1 MMLTTQELRTDL
13 ESKFNLL
20 CFEDLA
26 NLLAK
31 SPSGIYRWLKQN
43 HRDCYAAHDR
53 LVLYSRTAVTKNV
66 IEHISHGLEIF
77 DIEPFFLELYSE
89 IKDASVMP
97 KFHHRAIS
105 VSDARIW
112 NGDCASLSYLCPMPW
127 TSIQITNQGKIRPCC
142 VFKGDLDDIA
152 RTTIKD
158 AFHGDKY
165 QGIRDDLI
173 SGKIPHGC
181 TDCFKEETFNQ
192 ISNRQRS
199 LATFQNEFFLE
210 TIDDPKIKN
219 VDIRGGITCNMKCRI
234 CNERNSSLWL
244 AEKTKFSIDKIESD
258 DWIKQPKNW
267 DQLIELLPHCVNI
280 DFFGGEPLLNKPIL
294 ALFEMA
300 KKMHVAKNIRLNIN
314 TNGSIWNQN
323 FADFFPAFRSVNIGI
338 SIDDIKQRF
347 ELQRG
352 SCWPTVEQNVKKFIS
367 LNNHRFHAYIYTTIN
382 IQNVYYL
389 PELLEWANEIGAD
402 IMFSNLNYP
411 EYLDVDRMTEAAKSL
426 VSERL
431 SRSSDVRLRDI
442 AARINRSMGSDGQEF
457 VKFMLDLDQKRQQD
471 FGLAHREIAT
481 AMGYTV

>member
-1 MMLTTQELRTDL
+1 
-13 ESKFNLL
+13 
-20 CFEDLA
+20 
-26 NLLAK
+26 
-31 SPSGIYRWLKQN
+31 
-43 HRDCYAAHDR
+43 
-53 LVLYSRTAVTKNV
+53 
-66 IEHISHGLEIF
+66 
-77 DIEPFFLELYSE
+77 
-89 IKDASVMP
+89 
-97 KFHHRAIS
+97 
-105 VSDARIW
+105 
-112 NGDCASLSYLCPMPW
+112 
-127 TSIQITNQGKIRPCC
+127 
-142 VFKGDLDDIA
+142 
-152 RTTIKD
+152 
-158 AFHGDKY
+158 
-165 QGIRDDLI
+165 
-173 SGKIPHGC
+173 
-181 TDCFKEETFNQ
+181 
-192 ISNRQRS
+192 
-199 LATFQNEFFLE
+199 
-210 TIDDPKIKN
+210 
-219 VDIRGGITCNMKCRI
+219 MKCRI